1 MTDADQTTGNQ
12 AAGEQTAAGQ
22 AAPTE
27 SVPAE
32 ATAQTQQDVSAFD
45 EVSTEGILSGG
56 PLAVL
61 ARLGSLR
68 VFIVLALI
76 WIIFQSQNSNFLSAF
91 NLTNLVLQI
100 AGVGMISIGVTLILL
115 LGEIDLSVGAV
126 SGLAAAVMAVLNV
139 KHGWGP
145 IPAMAAA
152 LAVGMGIG
160 LLNGFFVTQFG
171 IPSFVV
177 TLAGLLAWQGALL
190 RVLGDTGTLN
200 VTNEKIIG
208 LTGTFYGDVVAWV
221 LAVLVIAAYAASG
234 IVERIKRARAGLAP
248 PPLTGFLIRLV
259 AVGIGT
265 VATMAI
271 LTHDR
276 GLPLAGLILI
286 FFCALMVFITE
297 RTVWGRHLYAVG
309 GNDEAARRAGIKV
322 RRLRMTVFALASTF
336 AAAGGVLLA
345 SRLQAVNQSSGA
357 SDLLLLSIAG
367 PVIAG
372 TSLFGGRGS
381 VWGALLGALVI
392 GSISNGMDLLGLQSS
407 SKFLITGG
415 VLLVAVVID
424 ALIRNERQR
433 VGARR

>member
-1 MTDADQTTGNQ
+1 MSTTTPGDTPE
-12 AAGEQTAAGQ
+12 AK
-22 AAPTE
+22 E
-27 SVPAE
+27 SE
-32 ATAQTQQDVSAFD
+32 AQEISAFD
-45 EVSTEGILSGG
+45 HEAEGGPFSGG

-61 ARLGSLR
+61 TRLGSLR

-76 WIIFQSQNSNFLSAF
+76 WFIFQTQNSNFLSAF

-100 AGVGMISIGVTLILL
+100 AAVGTISIGVTLVLL

-145 IPAMAAA
+145 IPAILAG
-152 LAVGMGIG
+152 LAVGAVIG
-160 LLNGFFVTQFG
+160 LLNGFFVTRFG

-190 RVLGDTGTLN
+190 KVLGDTGTVNLSN
-200 VTNEKIIG
+200 PTITG
-208 LTGTFYGDVVAWV
+208 LTDTFYGDTFSWI
-221 LAVLVIAAYAASG
+221 LAALVIAAYAASG
-234 IVERIKRARAGLAP
+234 ALERLRRKRAGLEP
-248 PPLTGFLIRLV
+248 PPVAGFVIRLV
-259 AVGIGT
+259 AVAAGTIGA
-265 VATMAI
+265 VAV
-271 LTHDR
+271 LTSDR
-276 GLPLAGLILI
+276 GLPLAGLILVGL
-286 FFCALMVFITE
+286 CALFVFITE

-309 GNDEAARRAGIKV
+309 GNDEASRRSGIRV
-322 RRLRMTVFALASTF
+322 TRLRMTVFVLASTF
-336 AAAGGVLLA
+336 AAAGGILGA
-345 SRLQAVNQSSGA
+345 SRLQAVNQSSGG

-392 GSISNGMDLLGLQSS
+392 GSISNGMDLLGLASPI
-407 SKFLITGG
+407 KFMITGG

-424 ALIRNERQR
+424 ALIRNQR
-433 VGARR
+433 ASAGARR

>member
-1 MTDADQTTGNQ
+1 MTEAD
-12 AAGEQTAAGQ
+12 QTAAGQ
-22 AAPTE
+22 EA
-27 SVPAE
+27 PAE
-32 ATAQTQQDVSAFD
+32 EAPEQHSSFDDVS
-45 EVSTEGILSGG
+45 SEGMFSGG
-56 PLAVL
+56 PLAIL

-68 VFIVLALI
+68 VFIVLAII
-76 WIIFQSQNSNFLSAF
+76 WIIFQSQNSNFLSSF

-152 LAVGMGIG
+152 LGVG
-160 LLNGFFVTQFG
+160 LLIGVVNGFFVTQFG

-190 RVLGDTGTLN
+190 RVLGDTGTVN
-200 VTNEKIIG
+200 ITDEKILG
-208 LTGTFYGDVVAWV
+208 LTSTFYGDVVAWV
-221 LAVLVIAAYAASG
+221 LAAIVIGAYAASG
-234 IVERIKRARAGLAP
+234 FGERVKRTRAGLAP
-248 PPLTGFLIRLV
+248 PPMAGFVVRLIAV
-259 AVGIGT
+259 AAGT
-265 VATMAI
+265 IAAMAI
-271 LTHDR
+271 LTSDR

-286 FFCALMVFITE
+286 GFCALLVFVTE
-297 RTVWGRHLYAVG
+297 RTIWGRHVYAVG
-309 GNDEAARRAGIKV
+309 GNDEAARRSGIKV

-336 AAAGGVLLA
+336 AAAGGILLA
-345 SRLQAVNQSSGA
+345 ARLQAVNQSSGG
-357 SDLLLLSIAG
+357 SDLLLLAIAG

-392 GSISNGMDLLGLQSS
+392 GSISNGMDLLGLKSQD
-407 SKFLITGG
+407 KFMITGG

-424 ALIRNERQR
+424 ALIRNERQKA
-433 VGARR
+433 GARR